1 MSKLRK
7 ELSEDPLSLFVS
19 SAEAEDLS
27 NRAKQSAAIVSQKYA
42 QTMSRIGAS
51 ASDLFAENLSFGDP
65 LSRLPNPLSSAKSP
79 QRDNEND
86 QQSRQTRTSAH
97 SRENFNMSPLK
108 QSTTGDF
115 LFYFGSRSFR
125 HIKQQ
130 RCSLQ
135 IYSR

>member
-1 MSKLRK
+1 MSKLHK

-19 SAEAEDLS
+19 SAEAENLS

-65 LSRLPNPLSSAKSP
+65 LSRLPNPLSNAKP
-79 QRDNEND
+79 LQRDNDND
-86 QQSRQTRTSAH
+86 QQSRQTRMSAP
-97 SRENFNMSPLK
+97 SRENINMSPMK

-115 LFYFGSRSFR
+115 FDVESRSPR
-125 HIKQQ
+125 YITQQ
-130 RCSLQ
+130 CYTL
-135 IYSR
+135 

>member
-65 LSRLPNPLSSAKSP
+65 LSRLPNPLSNAKPP

-86 QQSRQTRTSAH
+86 QQSRQIRTSAH
-97 SRENFNMSPLK
+97 SHENINMSPLK
-108 QSTTGDF
+108 QCTTGDF
-115 LFYFGSRSFR
+115 FYFGSSSFR
-125 HIKQQ
+125 NITE
-130 RCSLQ
+130 
-135 IYSR
+135 